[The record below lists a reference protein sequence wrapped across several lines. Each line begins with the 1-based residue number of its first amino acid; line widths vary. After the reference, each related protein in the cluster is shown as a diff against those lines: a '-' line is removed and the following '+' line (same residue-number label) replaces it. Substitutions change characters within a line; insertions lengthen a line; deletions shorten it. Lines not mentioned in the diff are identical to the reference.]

1 MTKDYFG
8 WAKEL
13 IKRSSFVSDI
23 KEYLE
28 ADQPYVEIVIKE
40 RQYPTLQFGNAVAVT
55 FGNDQ
60 YSVRCDKGVFV
71 IVILIQIEDHD

>member
-13 IKRSSFVSDI
+13 IMGSSFVSDI
-23 KEYLE
+23 KEHLE
-28 ADQPYVEIVIKE
+28 VDQPYIDIMIKAG
-40 RQYPTLQFGNAVAVT
+40 QYPTLQFGHAAAVV

-60 YSVRCDKGVFV
+60 YSVRCDKGVLV
-71 IVILIQIEDHD
+71 IMILIQIEDHD

>member
-8 WAKEL
+8 WAKDL
-13 IKRSSFVSDI
+13 IMRSAFVSDI
-23 KEYLE
+23 KEHLE
-28 ADQPYVEIVIKE
+28 VKEPYVEVMIKE
-40 RQYPTLQFGNAVAVT
+40 RKYPTLQFGHCVAIT

-71 IVILIQIEDHD
+71 IVILIQIEDND